1 MYRKV
6 YNFVNKRYQT
16 FSVFLLKLIHKLDY
30 KQEKI
35 SNRSKHKYRYLSF
48 ISFIIFFIKT
58 ASLQIIKSHQ
68 HYSSSSSSS
77 SSHSRIFK
85 LTNLFLCLNNTNFSS
100 S

>member
-68 HYSSSSSSS
+68 HYSSSS
-77 SSHSRIFK
+77 HSRIFK

>member
-35 SNRSKHKYRYLSF
+35 SNRSKHKY
-48 ISFIIFFIKT
+48 ININI
-58 ASLQIIKSHQ
+58 
-68 HYSSSSSSS
+68 
-77 SSHSRIFK
+77 
-85 LTNLFLCLNNTNFSS
+85 
-100 S
+100 